1 MPRVD
6 TNEVT
11 KWLTGA
17 PKIARDVAPFYWTY
31 LDAPAD
37 GTIFLTW
44 QPLSRRGV
52 EFASDGYIWPQNE
65 VTFRHDLGNGLVS
78 PRGSAWL
85 PTRMGCRIVTRSL
98 TRL

>member
-1 MPRVD
+1 MPRVELH
-6 TNEVT
+6 EVT

-17 PKIARDVAPFYWTY
+17 PKIARDVAPFFWTY

-65 VTFRHDLGNGLVS
+65 SSFRHDVGNGLV
-78 PRGSAWL
+78 RGNQDSYHNK
-85 PTRMGCRIVTRSL
+85 PNIVSVS
-98 TRL
+98 

>member
-78 PRGSAWL
+78 PASNA
-85 PTRMGCRIVTRSL
+85 SL
-98 TRL
+98 NNTKWAVVL